1 MSLTPLLIAPL
12 QVQIH
17 ATAALF
23 ALIIGALVLFRRKGT
38 TSHKALGRL
47 WVVLMLITAGS
58 AIFINEIQL
67 IGPFSP
73 IHIFSI
79 VTFAG
84 LAHAIRM
91 ARTGNIRA
99 HRATMQ
105 SLYFLALVLT
115 GAFTLLPGRR
125 MHDVL
130 FGAQSGWAPS
140 LVAITLA
147 LSATALLWRRL
158 NGTPRLRGAVKS

>member
-17 ATAALF
+17 AAAALL
-23 ALIIGALVLFRRKGT
+23 ALLVGALVLFRRKGT
-38 TSHKALGRL
+38 PLHKALGRL
-47 WVVLMLITAGS
+47 WVVLMLVTAGS
-58 AIFINEIQL
+58 AIFINEIRL

-73 IHIFSI
+73 IHVFSI

-84 LAHAIRM
+84 LAHGIRM

-130 FGAQSGWAPS
+130 FGAASGWAPS
-140 LVAITLA
+140 LVAIGLA
-147 LSATALLWRRL
+147 VTASLLVWRRL
-158 NGTPRLRGAVKS
+158 SASPRRRAT